1 MERKEES
8 GRTDRGG
15 TGWNMELIKI
25 SDTKLKITLTKDDM
39 IRYELNCDTIDYD
52 NTETRKAFW
61 NILDHAKHVTG
72 FDAASERV
80 FIQLYPDKGGG
91 CEMYVTKLGLSCL
104 GEPGMDVESGGTMPM
119 EKGNMALR
127 PLARPSGERD
137 RLGAYRF
144 ENLDRLLCVCRQ
156 LAGVGYPFR
165 SSAYRDDGGR
175 YYLLLRERTG
185 GLGASFVNFSFIT
198 EFGICE
204 DADTVKVYI
213 GEHGSPICEGDAVGV
228 LSKC

>member
-15 TGWNMELIKI
+15 AGWNMELIKI

-91 CEMYVTKLGLSCL
+91 CAGSHKPHGHARRCR
-104 GEPGMDVESGGTMPM
+104 VE
-119 EKGNMALR
+119 
-127 PLARPSGERD
+127 D
-137 RLGAYRF
+137 
-144 ENLDRLLCVCRQ
+144 
-156 LAGVGYPFR
+156 
-165 SSAYRDDGGR
+165 
-175 YYLLLRERTG
+175 
-185 GLGASFVNFSFIT
+185 
-198 EFGICE
+198 
-204 DADTVKVYI
+204 
-213 GEHGSPICEGDAVGV
+213 
-228 LSKC
+228 